1 MKKDFLVENDET
13 KKPLI
18 ITFGGIANGIG
29 SPIFEFKNLLKE
41 NIDCHKIFIK
51 DSNQSWYHKGANGLG
66 NNINELKNDIE
77 KLIEKI
83 NYSEIITIGAS
94 MGGYASLL
102 FGSLLKVNSIIS
114 FVPQTF
120 IDKETR
126 KKHKDNRWSEQMK
139 SVHENNQ
146 NYYNLI
152 NLNFTNINTKIIY
165 GKTDL
170 LDTIHTKRMN
180 KHKSIEIIKYN
191 ANHKTIFKE
200 LKKDNQLIN
209 IIKKSINYQDLL

>member
-29 SPIFEFKNLLKE
+29 GPIFEFKNLLKE

-114 FVPQTF
+114 FIPQTF

-126 KKHKDNRWSEQMK
+126 KKHKDNRWSKQMK

-170 LDTIHTKRMN
+170 LDTIHAKRMN

-191 ANHKTIFKE
+191 ANHQSIFKK

>member
-18 ITFGGIANGIG
+18 IAFGGIANGIG
-29 SPIFEFKNLLKE
+29 GPIFEFKNLLKE

-114 FVPQTF
+114 FIPQTF

-126 KKHKDNRWSEQMK
+126 KKHKDNRWSKQMK

-170 LDTIHTKRMN
+170 LDTIHAKRMN

-191 ANHKTIFKE
+191 ANHQSIFKK

-209 IIKKSINYQDLL
+209 LIKKSINYQDLL

>member
-1 MKKDFLVENDET
+1 MKKDFLIEKDDT

-18 ITFGGIANGIG
+18 ITFGGIANGLAG
-29 SPIFEFKNLLKE
+29 PIFEFKNLLKE

-170 LDTIHTKRMN
+170 LDTIHAKRMN

-191 ANHKTIFKE
+191 ANHQSIFKK

>member
-1 MKKDFLVENDET
+1 MKNDFLVENDET

-29 SPIFEFKNLLKE
+29 GPIFEFKNLLEK

-66 NNINELKNDIE
+66 NNIKELKNDIE
-77 KLIEKI
+77 KLIEEI
-83 NYSEIITIGAS
+83 NYSEIIIIGAS

-102 FGSLLKVNSIIS
+102 FGSLLKVNSIIA

-126 KKHKDNRWSEQMK
+126 EIEKDKRWPKQIK

-146 NYYNLI
+146 NYYDLI
-152 NLNFTNINTKIIY
+152 NLNFENINVQIIY
-165 GKTDL
+165 GEKDS
-170 LDTIHTKRMN
+170 LDAIHAKRMN

-191 ANHKTIFKE
+191 GNHKTIFKL
-200 LKKDNQLIN
+200 LKKNNQLID
-209 IIKKSINYQDLL
+209 IIKNKLNVD